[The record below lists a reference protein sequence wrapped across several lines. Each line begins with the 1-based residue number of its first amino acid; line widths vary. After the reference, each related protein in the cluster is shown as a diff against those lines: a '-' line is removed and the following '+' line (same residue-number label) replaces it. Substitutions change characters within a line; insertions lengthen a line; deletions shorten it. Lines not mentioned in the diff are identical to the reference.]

1 VELGKSVLAAVAE
14 AVGRDVELRGRTALG
29 ESGTTFL
36 VDEDLVLKVVPDV
49 DGALANQGRLVRVV
63 GGLRARGYPAPVY
76 VAVGRADGVVF
87 TVQERLPGRP
97 LEPAALESVLPQVLE
112 AVELQ
117 AGAGDLEDPPW
128 PGWLLETIE
137 HGGDGYCLH
146 STMERHPD
154 TQALLE
160 RLRGIAAAAD
170 VGPAR
175 SIDVLHFDLSPAN
188 ILHVDGRLTGVVDWN
203 VPFPGAAQGD
213 RGFDVATLLFH
224 AYGVDAVRAPLWDR
238 AVAISGRPWTT
249 VYLCHLVLRQVEWV
263 RRHAPGSPE
272 DERFTALAA
281 RVLDDCA

>member
-1 VELGKSVLAAVAE
+1 VELGGGVLAAVAE

-36 VDEDLVLKVVPDV
+36 VDDDLVLKVVPDV
-49 DGALANQGRLVRVV
+49 DGALANQERLVRVV
-63 GGLRARGYPAPVY
+63 GELR
-76 VAVGRADGVVF
+76 
-87 TVQERLPGRP
+87 
-97 LEPAALESVLPQVLE
+97 
-112 AVELQ
+112 LQ
-117 AGAGDLEDPPW
+117 AGAGDLEDPQW
-128 PGWLLETIE
+128 PDGLLDTIE

-154 TQALLE
+154 TAALLQ
-160 RLRGIAAAAD
+160 RLRGIAAATD

-175 SIDVLHFDLSPAN
+175 RTDVVHFDLNPAN

-213 RGFDVATLLFH
+213 RGFDVATLLFY
-224 AYGVDAVRAPLWDR
+224 AYDVDAVRARLWDR
-238 AVAISGRPWTT
+238 GVAISGRAWTT